1 MEFMNGADFWNTII
15 LLGALQGFIL
25 SVLVWKNRS
34 THTPA
39 HRLLACLIFLLAL
52 ACTNLYISESGIEDE
67 YAILQVV
74 QQLLPLIVVMPVGPL
89 VYFYVASL
97 SDPAF
102 RLQKKHS
109 LHFVPVV
116 LDLFPKLVVWVLL
129 VGLVAQ
135 WIEPS
140 ESDSWGNFID
150 TYNTYADI
158 PRWFSITFY
167 LILAKKLLHRVGIP
181 ASTASLPDSQR
192 KWLHQFVNAF
202 LIFQG
207 IWLLFLIPYVIP
219 SMHGSLLENASYY
232 PIYIPLAILV
242 YWLGFKGYLQSR
254 LTASTKNTL
263 VEENSESSKNL
274 NGAAAFS
281 TEEASEYID
290 LLKKAMEDGKLYR
303 EPALQLQTVSTH
315 TGIPQK
321 TISYVLNNHLRKSFN
336 EFVNEYRLAEVK
348 TRLLEGGDT
357 HLTIAGLALECGF
370 NSQATFQ
377 RAFKNSL
384 GVSPREFVSLQSHQS
399 A

>member
-1 MEFMNGADFWNTII
+1 MEFMNGADFWNTLI

-25 SVLVWKNRS
+25 SVLVWANRNTQS
-34 THTPA
+34 PA
-39 HRLLACLIFLLAL
+39 HRLLAFLIFLLAL

-67 YAILQVV
+67 YTILQVV

-89 VYFYVASL
+89 IYFYVASL
-97 SDPAF
+97 TDPDF
-102 RLQKKHS
+102 RLQKKHRW
-109 LHFVPVV
+109 HFVPVI
-116 LDLFPKLVVWVLL
+116 LDLFPKLVVWMLL

-135 WIEPS
+135 WIEPAK
-140 ESDSWGNFID
+140 SDSWGNFID

-167 LILAKKLLHRVGIP
+167 LLLARKLLHRVGIP
-181 ASTASLPDSQR
+181 ASTTTLPDSQR

-219 SMHGSLLENASYY
+219 SLHGSLLENASYY

-242 YWLGFKGYLQSR
+242 YWLGIKGYLQLKLAGS
-254 LTASTKNTL
+254 TTQIAS
-263 VEENSESSKNL
+263 VENEVAKNL
-274 NGAAAFS
+274 NVASVFS
-281 TEEASEYID
+281 PDEVNEYIH
-290 LLKKAMEDGKLYR
+290 LLKKAMEENKLYL
-303 EPALQLQTVSTH
+303 EPALQLQTVAGH

-321 TISYVLNNHLRKSFN
+321 AISYVLNNHLQKSFN

-348 TRLLEGGDT
+348 TRLLEGSDT